1 MEWEKS
7 FGFRHLLIEK
17 CCNGY
22 LTEGVGAGRVRGGH
36 EGLEADLAHEVLIH
50 LQQAN
55 NLSQVLV
62 DDGKIIAVNGPHL
75 PKTYSLPWVT
85 KLYNGSLDTGKVL
98 LVVSGLWY
106 LLAC

>member
-1 MEWEKS
+1 M
-7 FGFRHLLIEK
+7 IEK
-17 CCNGY
+17 CCNADGY

-62 DDGKIIAVNGPHL
+62 DDRKIIAVNGPHL
-75 PKTYSLPWVT
+75 PKTYSLP
-85 KLYNGSLDTGKVL
+85 
-98 LVVSGLWY
+98 
-106 LLAC
+106 

>member
-1 MEWEKS
+1 MTICIEEKFS
-7 FGFRHLLIEK
+7 DSKFNLLIEK
-17 CCNGY
+17 YCNGY
-22 LTEGVGAGRVRGGH
+22 LTEGVGAGRVSRGH

-75 PKTYSLPWVT
+75 PKTYSLP
-85 KLYNGSLDTGKVL
+85 
-98 LVVSGLWY
+98 
-106 LLAC
+106 